1 MAGISASNRSRNP
14 AGRESNCSWRV
25 HTGGGKRGVRN
36 AKIGNVLAY
45 GQGTNGAM
53 AKRRPWMEST
63 HQIGPEIPLHG
74 ILMAVTRCGTGK
86 KELTRNSIDLACGR
100 PTSSG
105 MEKWIEHIEKVQ
117 KCVSAKFYL

>member
-45 GQGTNGAM
+45 GQATNGAM
-53 AKRRPWMEST
+53 AKRRPWMESA
-63 HQIGPEIPLHG
+63 HPIDPETPWVESLIVVGGCVTGAGSEIRKSEVFCLADRQPMELRKNGDHG
-74 ILMAVTRCGTGK
+74 WILRIK
-86 KELTRNSIDLACGR
+86 
-100 PTSSG
+100 
-105 MEKWIEHIEKVQ
+105 
-117 KCVSAKFYL
+117 